1 MRMAKQADSRNFCA
15 DQDGGITVL
24 SLILMLPVLM
34 LAGYA
39 IDTGNVMAARTQLQI
54 AADAAAH
61 AALLERELKS
71 EDEARAKALA
81 VAELN
86 MPSERY
92 GFVIAPEDV
101 EFGVFDYD
109 AMQFTPDEDIN
120 SAVRVI
126 SRRNAENS
134 NGVKT
139 FLLKLVGLDEWTLNV
154 QSVYVTYTPTCLREG
169 FVAQEKVDLQSN
181 NVYTA
186 GFCIHSNSY
195 VSLNSNNYFEPGTVV
210 SMSDLDDLDLPNSG
224 YKTNVGLSEALR
236 EGSWN
241 IRIIDRIEDIIAG
254 LKTFDANYR
263 PDYITSTTAIVLKN
277 RNVYQSDLTSG
288 RLHTYSCSGGAAL
301 TIKNGTVV
309 KDVVLISDCKTKFES
324 GVVLENSIIATTNTS
339 DQSMTASSGLV
350 IGKDD
355 DCASGG
361 GVQLVTMGSIS
372 FPSGI
377 QVFGSQLLAMEDISF
392 SANADGI
399 QGAAFVAGGEISGTS
414 NMSMGFC
421 STGMED
427 NFQADYFRLAL

>member
-1 MRMAKQADSRNFCA
+1 MPMVKRADIRNFCA

-24 SLILMLPVLM
+24 SLMLMLPILM

-61 AALLERELKS
+61 AALLERELHS
-71 EDEARAKALA
+71 EDDARALALD

-86 MPSERY
+86 MPAERY
-92 GFVIAPEDV
+92 GYVIAPENI
-101 EFGVFDYD
+101 EFGVFDHD
-109 AMQFTPDEDIN
+109 AMQFTPDEDLN

-126 SRRNAENS
+126 ARRNAENG
-134 NGVKT
+134 NGVRT
-139 FLLKLVGLDEWTLNV
+139 FLLKLVGLEEWTLNV
-154 QSVYVTYTPTCLREG
+154 QSVFVTYTPTCLREG
-169 FVAQEKVDLQSN
+169 FVAQQKVDLQSN

-210 SMSDLDDLDLPNSG
+210 SMSNLDDLDLPNSG
-224 YKTNVGLSEALR
+224 YKTNAGLSEALR

-241 IRIIDRIEDIIAG
+241 IRIIERIEDIIGG
-254 LKTFDANYR
+254 LKTLDDNYR
-263 PDYITSTTAIVLKN
+263 PDYITSTAPIALKD
-277 RNVYQSDLTSG
+277 RNIYQDDLTPG
-288 RLHTYSCSGGAAL
+288 RLHTYSCNGGAAL

-309 KDVVLISDCKTKFES
+309 TDVVLISDCKTKFES
-324 GVVLENSIIATTNTS
+324 GVVLQNSVIATTNTS
-339 DQSMTASSGLV
+339 AQSMTASSGLV

-355 DCASGG
+355 NCAPGG

-377 QVFGSQLLAMEDISF
+377 QVYGSQLLSMEDIDF

-427 NFQADYFRLAL
+427 NFQADYFTLAL